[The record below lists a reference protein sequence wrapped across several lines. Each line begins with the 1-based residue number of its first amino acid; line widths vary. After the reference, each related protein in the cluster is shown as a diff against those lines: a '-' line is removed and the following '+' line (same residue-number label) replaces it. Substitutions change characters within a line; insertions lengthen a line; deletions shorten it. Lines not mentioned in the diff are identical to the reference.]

1 MEKVQLG
8 NTGLNVSRLGIGLSE
23 IGSSDESVAKNVL
36 INAFDSGINFFD
48 TSSCY
53 NRSEEFFGKVMS
65 SNYNSRPLPSE
76 ILVHNDNY
84 AIIYSPEKIEKTI
97 EADIIPSW
105 L

>member
-53 NRSEEFFGKVMS
+53 NRS
-65 SNYNSRPLPSE
+65 
-76 ILVHNDNY
+76 
-84 AIIYSPEKIEKTI
+84 
-97 EADIIPSW
+97 
-105 L
+105 